1 MLGCLLVLWC
11 AVRCALNPTPQ
22 MPGLCSGGRRCVWL
36 VFFWASVCQMP
47 QPRILD
53 FTILLKLCRYDL
65 KQLFIGS
72 EGTLGLITAVSI
84 LCPPRPAAV
93 NVAFLA
99 VPSFAAATGLL
110 RAARAGLG
118 EVLSAFEFLDA
129 ASLEVTLAHLPGARH
144 PLPGCEVRAVC
155 LRAGSWGLGAPGVT
169 ASVSCLPKEQLQA
182 RCICSLV

>member
-1 MLGCLLVLWC
+1 MRSLGMKSSCVLYQ
-11 AVRCALNPTPQ
+11 RNSNRTP
-22 MPGLCSGGRRCVWL
+22 PG
-36 VFFWASVCQMP
+36 
-47 QPRILD
+47 
-53 FTILLKLCRYDL
+53 RYDL

-93 NVAFLA
+93 DVAFLS
-99 VPSFAAATGLL
+99 VPSFAAATALL

-144 PLPGCEVRAVC
+144 PLPGCEVR
-155 LRAGSWGLGAPGVT
+155 RRGGIG
-169 ASVSCLPKEQLQA
+169 
-182 RCICSLV
+182 